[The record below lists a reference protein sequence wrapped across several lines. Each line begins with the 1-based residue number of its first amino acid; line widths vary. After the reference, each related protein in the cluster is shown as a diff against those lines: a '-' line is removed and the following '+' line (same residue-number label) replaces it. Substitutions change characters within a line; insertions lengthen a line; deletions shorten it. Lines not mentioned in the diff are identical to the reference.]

1 MEFSLPFGETKVRS
15 QKWQLLGRREQEEWR
30 AVGVAYRL
38 GEADTDPM
46 PSGPPPLGWQGDLG
60 GFAPRHAPRDGRPS
74 QAAPRRGGAGHSKE
88 MEGNLGSG
96 HQYPGKVGG
105 DSCSHGQGVSFL
117 LAVKDMKDS
126 FPNQNMHKPS
136 HFPYN
141 KRMEPRRLDYLIL
154 RGLESEGTDM
164 GEFRDIMGSDHEP
177 ILGTIKSRAGAR
189 RKVHPNWGARQ
200 LTTKAKQVAKI
211 NQILQIGGDYHDILS
226 KAAAVITEP
235 KKGEKFVESRGLK
248 QLRRR
253 AKEAG
258 PGDQRRILWKAVC
271 TARRSEQRA
280 WLRDLA
286 NRAGEQ
292 HWGALRVF
300 KHPHKPQDCKLT
312 EPENWREQLEKYF
325 SGIFAK
331 TPKGADDNSWAT
343 GRGPAHAL
351 QTYAVAAVRRGR
363 TPSHNEQV
371 ALEEKHGVGWYRPRS
386 PSLPYGGAIG
396 EVAYPGDPQR
406 RSLHR

>member
-1 MEFSLPFGETKVRS
+1 
-15 QKWQLLGRREQEEWR
+15 
-30 AVGVAYRL
+30 
-38 GEADTDPM
+38 
-46 PSGPPPLGWQGDLG
+46 
-60 GFAPRHAPRDGRPS
+60 
-74 QAAPRRGGAGHSKE
+74 
-88 MEGNLGSG
+88 
-96 HQYPGKVGG
+96 
-105 DSCSHGQGVSFL
+105 
-117 LAVKDMKDS
+117 
-126 FPNQNMHKPS
+126 
-136 HFPYN
+136 
-141 KRMEPRRLDYLIL
+141 MEPRRLDYLIL

-226 KAAAVITEP
+226 KAAAAITEP

-300 KHPHKPQDCKLT
+300 KHPHKPRDCKLT

-331 TPKGADDNSWAT
+331 TPKGADDNS
-343 GRGPAHAL
+343 
-351 QTYAVAAVRRGR
+351 
-363 TPSHNEQV
+363 
-371 ALEEKHGVGWYRPRS
+371 
-386 PSLPYGGAIG
+386 
-396 EVAYPGDPQR
+396 
-406 RSLHR
+406 